1 MTMVIKNK
9 ASLRKLP
16 WPRRRGGS
24 RKGYSYRDMAP
35 GWGPRTVM
43 KGHRAGAVDI
53 WMKYGLPSIIITSI

>member
-1 MTMVIKNK
+1 MATAK
-9 ASLRKLP
+9 
-16 WPRRRGGS
+16 RRS
-24 RKGYSYRDMAP
+24 RKGYSYRDVAP